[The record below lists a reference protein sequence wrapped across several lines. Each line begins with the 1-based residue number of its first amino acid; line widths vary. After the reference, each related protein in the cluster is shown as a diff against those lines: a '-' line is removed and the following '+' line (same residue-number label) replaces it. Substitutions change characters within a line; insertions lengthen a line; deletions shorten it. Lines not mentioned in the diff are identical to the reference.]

1 MDNEPPQDKICNSG
15 RFLGSLPFARNDMSV
30 GGAVLSAWVVFATL
44 HGGAP
49 RSESKSIDCRG
60 QSHLDSIDES
70 SPLHWVIPYLGWYHS
85 SKTGCI
91 CNVAGG
97 RLPPL
102 RFRWWVLPLRPL
114 FLQCGTWYCA
124 SSTAYGGP
132 PSPKGKVLAFYLCAR
147 CSYSAERG
155 TAPHPPPMAVPL
167 PRRGRFWRSTSAPV
181 VAAMRNAVPR
191 RRLWRLPFPDGKG
204 FLLFPLFGRGV
215 FAALLVEGKGVQ
227 N

>member
-1 MDNEPPQDKICNSG
+1 MSFRPQRSGVEESTTLDNEPPKDKICNSG

-114 FLQCGTWYCA
+114 FLQCGTWYRAAAC
-124 SSTAYGGP
+124 GGC
-132 PSPKGKVLAFYLCAR
+132 PSLVGRVFCCPHYLDGGCLRR
-147 CSYSAERG
+147 CWWLES
-155 TAPHPPPMAVPL
+155 
-167 PRRGRFWRSTSAPV
+167 
-181 VAAMRNAVPR
+181 
-191 RRLWRLPFPDGKG
+191 G
-204 FLLFPLFGRGV
+204 F
-215 FAALLVEGKGVQ
+215 EIDC
-227 N
+227 

>member
-1 MDNEPPQDKICNSG
+1 MDNEPPQDKICNTG

-114 FLQCGTWYCA
+114 FLQCGTWYRA
-124 SSTAYGGP
+124 SSTAYGGL
-132 PSPKGKVLAFYLCAR
+132 PSPKGKVLAFYLCAC
-147 CSYSAERG
+147 CSYNAERG
-155 TAPHPPPMAVPL
+155 AAPPPVAAALPWWEGFFAVPIIWTGGVCGAAG
-167 PRRGRFWRSTSAPV
+167 GREADSKLIVDF
-181 VAAMRNAVPR
+181 
-191 RRLWRLPFPDGKG
+191 
-204 FLLFPLFGRGV
+204 
-215 FAALLVEGKGVQ
+215 
-227 N
+227 